1 VVPCGV
7 VDDDVVVLPV
17 VVVGLMGDVTLELP
31 VVDEVEELLVDRVVD
46 EVDELVEAIVDS
58 VAVDGVVVVDVDD
71 RVVENE
77 FESTPGTLTIEVTL
91 ENGLIVVVEVELL
104 TIGIITGSVEVSVV
118 GVEFNVVRVV
128 VVVTKVELIELS

>member
-1 VVPCGV
+1 MVPCGV